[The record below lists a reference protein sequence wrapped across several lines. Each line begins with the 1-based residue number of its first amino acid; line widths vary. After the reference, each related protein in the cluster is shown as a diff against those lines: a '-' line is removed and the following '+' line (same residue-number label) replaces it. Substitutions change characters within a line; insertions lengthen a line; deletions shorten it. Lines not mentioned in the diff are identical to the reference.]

1 MLRRRP
7 EMKVD
12 GYQAGDKVPGRIL
25 HAKYSRYMQ
34 RVAVENPEPAGVSGH
49 D

>member
-7 EMKVD
+7 EMKTD
-12 GYQAGDKVPGRIL
+12 GYKVGDKVAGRIL

-34 RVAVENPEPAGVSGH
+34 RVAQRH
-49 D
+49 